1 MWVITWRRAH
11 KLFVRCDLS
20 LRIHECGLN
29 GLPYPFSPKP
39 MHETATLLIHCPDR
53 AGLVHDVTGFISS
66 HQGNIIDLQQHIDE
80 EQNAFFMR
88 LEWNMEKFT
97 LEKDEIEARLQPMAR
112 RHEMQLK
119 LAFSSQKKRLALFV
133 TKENHCIY
141 DLLARHEAGEL
152 PVEIPL
158 IVANHDTL
166 KPAADRFGIPFHLFP
181 ITKDNK
187 LAQEQAMIALL
198 KKERIHTVVLAK
210 YMQIIGSAMIAEFP
224 NRILNIHHSFL
235 PAFVGAKPYHQAFE
249 RGVKIIGATSHYVTT
264 ELDQGPIIHQ
274 DVMRVSHEDTVPDL
288 VRLGRDLEKNVLAKA
303 LWWHV
308 RDRVLVFKNKTIVF
322 D

>member
-88 LEWNMEKFT
+88 LEWSMEKFT

>member
-210 YMQIIGSAMIAEFP
+210 YMQIIGSTMIAEFP